1 LILKIQIAGEIFRH
15 SPTVIRNLPKSYSR
29 LFAGRLPLPVNQHK
43 MTNHSFNTDK
53 VLQLSLWTVLF
64 ATVAVVIFTA
74 GKWFVP

>member
-1 LILKIQIAGEIFRH
+1 
-15 SPTVIRNLPKSYSR
+15 
-29 LFAGRLPLPVNQHK
+29 